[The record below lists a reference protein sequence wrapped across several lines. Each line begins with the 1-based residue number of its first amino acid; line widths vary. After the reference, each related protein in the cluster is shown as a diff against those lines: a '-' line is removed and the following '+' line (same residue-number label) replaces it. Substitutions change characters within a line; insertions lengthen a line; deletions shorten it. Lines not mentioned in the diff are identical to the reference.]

1 MEQKFGKYTLKVT
14 VTDKEGAPN
23 DEVATEITSMWLMY
37 VAVKTLA
44 SHAKITEEDILRKL
58 AEQPAALLT
67 EDEIVAEAKEM
78 LAKLCESGALTV
90 DENGYYS

>member
-1 MEQKFGKYTLKVT
+1 MKQEFGKYTLEVT

-23 DEVATEITSMWLMY
+23 EETATEIMSLWSMY
-37 VAVKTLA
+37 AAVKILV

-58 AEQPAALLT
+58 VEQPATSLT
-67 EDEIVAEAKEM
+67 EDEIISEAKEM
-78 LAKLCESGALTV
+78 LAKLCELGALTV

>member
-1 MEQKFGKYTLKVT
+1 MKQTFGKYTFEVT

-23 DEVATEITSMWLMY
+23 EETAAEIMSLWSMY
-37 VAVKTLA
+37 AAVKTLA

-58 AEQPAALLT
+58 VEQPAASLT
-67 EDEIVAEAKEM
+67 KDETVSEAKEI
-78 LAKLCESGALTV
+78 LAKLRELGALTV